1 MGMSAVRH
9 VCIDKLYVSDP
20 YALVIPIPKRLGAG
34 ACAWEALPHS
44 FAPSTQKVYHTYE
57 CWHACMFMSLAVVQN
72 GMCLGCVVPGCQ
84 YNAQGLKYILNL

>member
-1 MGMSAVRH
+1 MCMSAVRH
-9 VCIDKLYVSDP
+9 VCIDKLYVCDP

-57 CWHACMFMSLAVVQN
+57 PTVLTYLTTTVLTYAR
-72 GMCLGCVVPGCQ
+72 
-84 YNAQGLKYILNL
+84 